1 MKWIKTVMFYEITL
15 MKNKKAVT
23 KNFKKNSF
31 NLLHYFFTR
40 KVQCNK
46 LKHYLKS
53 LKKNIFKLF
62 IIEKSNFIIVLE

>member
-40 KVQCNK
+40 KV
-46 LKHYLKS
+46 
-53 LKKNIFKLF
+53 
-62 IIEKSNFIIVLE
+62 